1 MTEAGLQ
8 PSVAVLGQGEM
19 GKALARALLA
29 DGFPLTVWNRTAAK
43 CAPLAA
49 AGARVAESASSAIA
63 AAQIIVVCLGDYASV
78 SGLLH
83 PDDVSAL
90 LSGKT
95 VVQLTTRTPREA
107 RLGEAWASRHG
118 IVYLEGAIQGYPMH
132 VGTPEGAILYA
143 GLQRAF
149 DSVRPVLLAMGGQ
162 ATYVGERIG
171 SAAALDLSMAG
182 TVVPGAVLAFL
193 HGASICEAEGAP
205 IDLFF
210 TLVQRHLMN
219 GLVLDTMKAS
229 VDMIAR
235 RNYAYTGQGAPLDA
249 WIGGLE
255 MVGRC
260 VQEAG
265 VDTVYP
271 NTLLTFLR
279 EAAAKGSGQDEMP
292 AVFEC
297 FRRGDR
303 VTIDEEVQP

>member
-1 MTEAGLQ
+1 MTEASFQ

-19 GKALARALLA
+19 GKALARAILSN
-29 DGFPLTVWNRTAAK
+29 GFPLTVWNRTAAK
-43 CAPLAA
+43 CSPLAA
-49 AGARVAESASSAIA
+49 AGARVAESVSSAIA
-63 AAQIIVVCLGDYASV
+63 AAQVIVVCLGDYASV
-78 SGLLH
+78 ASLLH
-83 PDDVSAL
+83 SDEVSAL
-90 LSGKT
+90 LVGKT
-95 VVQLTTRTPREA
+95 VLQLTTRTPREA

-118 IVYLEGAIQGYPMH
+118 IAYLEGAIQGYPMH
-132 VGTPEGAILYA
+132 VGTPEGATLYA
-143 GLQRAF
+143 GRQTVF
-149 DSVRPVLLAMGGQ
+149 DSMRPVLLAMGGQ
-162 ATYVGERIG
+162 ATFVGEQIG

-219 GLVLDTMKAS
+219 GLVLGTMKAS

-235 RNYAYTGQGAPLDA
+235 RNYAYTGEGAPLDA

-260 VQEAG
+260 VQDAG

-271 NTLLTFLR
+271 NMLLTLLR
-279 EAAAKGSGQDEMP
+279 QAAAKGSGQDEMP

-297 FRRGDR
+297 FRRDDR
-303 VTIDEEVQP
+303 VIVDKEAQV